1 MKFTNAFVLLIS
13 MMSIALLNSC
23 SSLPAFMN
31 PEKSLIKTEKR
42 DSEVTPELLTPIQSR
57 AKTLQTMPN
66 LYKEQADD
74 PKTSFSTQTRDQFQ
88 EALAL
93 KKQGKFPQ
101 AREVFMTLSEQH
113 PDLSGIWLQLALL
126 IKEQDQGDTE
136 QRHKDMSRYLN
147 NAISANSLNYL
158 AHNELAMVLRQQGQ
172 FYQALSHYE
181 LALKSWPAFAEGYLN
196 RGILYD
202 LYMGEKSLALDDYEL
217 YKALS
222 NDSSRQ
228 LKGWIID
235 LQRQIKRA
243 QQVTQSGAM
252 L

>member
-1 MKFTNAFVLLIS
+1 MKFINGFRVLGV
-13 MMSIALLNSC
+13 MSIALLNSC
-23 SSLPAFMN
+23 SNLPAFIN
-31 PEKSLIKTEKR
+31 SEKSVIQIEKN
-42 DSEVTPELLTPIQSR
+42 DSEITPKLLTPLQSK
-57 AKTLQTMPN
+57 ANALQALPN
-66 LYKEQADD
+66 LYKEQADE
-74 PKTSFSTQTRDQFQ
+74 PKVSLSLQVVDQFQ
-88 EALAL
+88 GALAL
-93 KKQGKFPQ
+93 KGQGKSAQ
-101 AREVFMTLSEQH
+101 AKQVFMTLSEQH

-126 IKEQDQGDTE
+126 IKEQNQGDAE
-136 QRHKDMSRYLN
+136 QRHKDMSRYLHH
-147 NAISANSLNYL
+147 AISANSLNYL
-158 AHNELAMVLRQQGQ
+158 AHNELAMILRQQGQ
-172 FYQALSHYE
+172 FQQALSHYE

-196 RGILYD
+196 RGMLYD

-243 QQVTQSGAM
+243 QQVTQSGAI